1 MAERFPRKFRGSSL
15 DRAVA
20 CIKEGG
26 IVAFPTETCYGL
38 AVDPE
43 CLSAVEALFKVK
55 KRHSDK
61 ALLVL
66 IERREQL
73 LSLAECIPA
82 EFQPLMDKYWPGPL
96 TLVFP
101 AQKRFHG
108 LLTGNSGNIGV
119 RISSHPVASELVRKM
134 GKPITATSANIS
146 GQLPANTA
154 EEVEKIF
161 DGSLDYILDGGR
173 TSGGLCS
180 TVLGFNEGQCT
191 LLRQGEIDVSA
202 DLRAGRRPCFE
213 QNKQKI

>member
-1 MAERFPRKFRGSSL
+1 MAEKFHRKLIGSSL
-15 DRAVA
+15 DVAVA

-26 IVAFPTETCYGL
+26 IVAFPTETYYGL
-38 AVDPE
+38 AVDPD
-43 CLSAVEALFKVK
+43 CLPAVEALFRVK
-55 KRHSDK
+55 KRRPDK

-66 IERREQL
+66 IENREQL
-73 LSLAECIPA
+73 LSLAERIPA
-82 EFQPLMDKYWPGPL
+82 KFQQLMEKYWPGPL

-146 GQLPANTA
+146 GLRPASTA

-161 DGSLDYILDGGR
+161 GGSLSYILDGGR
-173 TSGGLCS
+173 TAAGRCS
-180 TVLGFNEGQCT
+180 TVLGFYQGRCT
-191 LLRQGEIDVSA
+191 LLRQGEIDVSG
-202 DLRAGRRPCFE
+202 DLR
-213 QNKQKI
+213 